1 MVYNNMLL
9 VCPARNAGFKAEATA
24 NRKRHVLPV
33 LAVAAA
39 LLLLPQVARAAS
51 AVSTNG
57 IAPALPA
64 PAADSPAQKDWSM
77 YGQLTTVAQWH
88 PAFNAP
94 YSGQNSLNPGSN
106 SNETTDLTLYA
117 GYRLSAQDEIW
128 ANPELDQGFG
138 LSDTLGMAG
147 YPSGEA
153 YKVGANTPY
162 WRLPR
167 LFYRKTIGLGGDRQQ
182 IEPAANQ
189 FGGTQR
195 AENLVITAGKFSVV
209 DVFDTN
215 SYAHDPR
222 TDFMNWSVV
231 ESGAFDYAADAW
243 GYTDGI
249 SAEWTRSWWTLR
261 GGFFEL
267 SKIPNSTRIDPS
279 LNQYE
284 AVTELEER
292 HQFKGYPGKLKFLLF
307 TNRGK
312 MGSYADAVQ
321 LARQTNGTPDTA
333 LVRRYGSNTG
343 FAINLEQQLTPRLG
357 AFARASSNEGAKEAF
372 EFTEINKSLSAGL
385 SMDGSSWGR
394 SADKL
399 GAAAVVNG
407 LSGAA
412 RQYFA
417 SGGMGILIG
426 DGRLDYGL
434 EKISE
439 VYYSWSA
446 TREIQ
451 LSLDY
456 QYVVNPAYNRDR
468 GPVAIYGMRIHGTI

>member
-1 MVYNNMLL
+1 MTYNYMLFGCL
-9 VCPARNAGFKAEATA
+9 VETAGIKVEKEKAHKISSAWMFMFGLALFLCSFCAKAESVVATA
-24 NRKRHVLPV
+24 GTQFSEQGAVPPV
-33 LAVAAA
+33 S
-39 LLLLPQVARAAS
+39 PQE
-51 AVSTNG
+51 
-57 IAPALPA
+57 
-64 PAADSPAQKDWSM
+64 DWNIH
-77 YGQLTTVAQWH
+77 GQLTTVAQWH

-117 GYRLSAQDEIW
+117 GYRLSANDEIW
-128 ANPELDQGFG
+128 INPELDQGFG
-138 LSDTLGMAG
+138 LSNTLGMAG

-167 LFYRKTIGLGGDRQQ
+167 LFYRKTIDLGGAPQE
-182 IEPAANQ
+182 IESAANQ
-189 FGGTQR
+189 FGGTHR
-195 AENLVITAGKFSVV
+195 ADSLVVTAGKFSVV

-222 TDFMNWSVV
+222 TDFMNWSLV
-231 ESGAFDYAADAW
+231 EAGAFDYAADAW
-243 GYTDGI
+243 GYTNGI
-249 SAEWTRSWWTLR
+249 SAEWTQSWWTLR

-267 SKIPNSTRIDPS
+267 SKVPNSTRIDPS

-284 AVTELEER
+284 VVTELEER
-292 HQFKGYPGKLKFLLF
+292 HQFEGYPGKLKFLLF

-321 LARQTNGTPDTA
+321 LARQTNSTPDTA

-343 FAINLEQQLTPRLG
+343 FAINLEQQLTSRLG
-357 AFARASSNEGAKEAF
+357 AFARVSNNEGAKEAF
-372 EFTEINKSLSAGL
+372 EFTEINKSVSAGL

-399 GAAAVVNG
+399 GAAVAVNG

-417 SGGMGILIG
+417 AGGMGILIG
-426 DGRLDYGL
+426 DGQLNYGL

-451 LSLDY
+451 LSLDC

-468 GPVAIYGMRIHGTI
+468 GPVAIYGMRIHGAI